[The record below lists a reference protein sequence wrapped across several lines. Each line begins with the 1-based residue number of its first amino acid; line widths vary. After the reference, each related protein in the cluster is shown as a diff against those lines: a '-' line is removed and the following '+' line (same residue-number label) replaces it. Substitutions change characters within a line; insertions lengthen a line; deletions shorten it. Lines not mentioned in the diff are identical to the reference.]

1 MHPTLATTMLSRYS
15 RKSLRRIITPET
27 FQHGGSRCCERL
39 FSAKGDGKSGSVGDY
54 FTALRWKAA
63 NALTSNLPD
72 EERNLL
78 LDKLSGKETTGKD
91 GDAVV
96 PKATTGG
103 DEDDGHAATS
113 YEPSIDE
120 AIAAAK
126 LQEAERYEK
135 KWEHDKEALLAEAE
149 KAARSRI
156 ESDIEIQKRQVAFEA
171 WKSGLER
178 EKKQDDDDNSAN
190 KVKMDSAAAAAAA
203 SDAAGIQDEMPSKE
217 GIGEHPVLG
226 QMIADLGFKRIH
238 LASQKNLATIPIWKK
253 QRIYRHGRSK
263 NMATEKKQ
271 TIHLGLPG
279 VIGIFEVN
287 IEYIIIL

>member
-1 MHPTLATTMLSRYS
+1 MISHYS
-15 RKSLRRIITPET
+15 RKSLRHITPEK
-27 FQHGGSRCCERL
+27 FKHGRIWCCERL
-39 FSAKGDGKSGSVGDY
+39 LSTKSDGKSGSIGDY

-63 NALTSNLPD
+63 NALTSNLSD

-78 LDKLSGKETTGKD
+78 LDKLSRNENTVKD
-91 GDAVV
+91 GDTV
-96 PKATTGG
+96 PKATI
-103 DEDDGHAATS
+103 DDDDDDGHAATS

-126 LQEAERYEK
+126 LQEAQRYEQ
-135 KWEHDKEALLAEAE
+135 KWEHDKEALVAEAE

-156 ESDIEIQKRQVAFEA
+156 ESDFEIQKRQIAFEA

-178 EKKQDDDDNSAN
+178 EKKQDDDASN
-190 KVKMDSAAAAAAA
+190 KSEINSAAAE
-203 SDAAGIQDEMPSKE
+203 IKDEMPSKE

-226 QMIADLGFKRIH
+226 HMIADLGFKRIH
-238 LASQKNLATIPIWKK
+238 LASSKNLATIPIWKK

-263 NMATEKKQ
+263 NMATEKIK

-287 IEYIIIL
+287 IIL